1 MKTRNA
7 APSLLR
13 DREIW
18 TVLGAIVLA
27 NCAFVYAIAER
38 WLPESVYYNGR
49 FFLLGLVLC
58 GGVFL
63 FRGWKAPFDLV
74 RPLLVW
80 RINPLWLLLALLWP
94 PAISVLTL
102 VAKGVMLGTGLD
114 ELSRTTLALALRRDI
129 FPNVLLGAF
138 IGEIVWV
145 GYAITRLRRHT
156 TVLVASVIVGAFWA
170 AWWTPIVLLGVGVI
184 PGIPVPALFV
194 AQIGVAIMCG
204 FVYAHTRSGIVV
216 LVLQLS
222 VNCSLLIFPTAPFSG
237 GVPTFIAFGV
247 IYLLASLLLHLRFG
261 PWPLIASRP
270 GR

>member
-1 MKTRNA
+1 MSHRHA

-27 NCAFVYAIAER
+27 NCALVYAISER
-38 WLPESVYYNGR
+38 WLPERVYYNGR

-58 GGVFL
+58 AGVFA
-63 FRGWKAPFDLV
+63 FRGWKAPFDLL
-74 RPLLVW
+74 RPLAVW
-80 RINPLWLLLALLWP
+80 RFHPLWLVLALLWP

-102 VAKGVMLGTGLD
+102 AVKGVMLGTGLD
-114 ELSRTTLALALRRDI
+114 EISRATLSLALRRDI
-129 FPNVLLGAF
+129 FPNVLLGALV
-138 IGEIVWV
+138 GEIVWV
-145 GYAITRLRRHT
+145 GYALSRLRRHT
-156 TVLVASVIVGAFWA
+156 TVLFASVIVGAFWA
-170 AWWTPIVLLGVGVI
+170 AWWTPIVLLGIGVI

-237 GVPTFIAFGV
+237 GVPTFIAFGAV
-247 IYLLASLLLHLRFG
+247 YLLASLLLYLRFG
-261 PWPLIASRP
+261 PWPLIPWRSIR
-270 GR
+270 

>member
-27 NCAFVYAIAER
+27 NCAFVYAISER

-63 FRGWKAPFDLV
+63 FRGWKAPLDLV
-74 RPLLVW
+74 RPLMVW
-80 RINPLWLLLALLWP
+80 RVNPLWIALALLWP

-102 VAKGVMLGTGLD
+102 AIKGVLLGTGFD
-114 ELSRTTLALALRRDI
+114 EISKATLALALRRDI

-145 GYAITRLRRHT
+145 GYAISRLRRNT
-156 TVLVASVIVGAFWA
+156 TVLCASVIVGAFWA
-170 AWWTPIVLLGVGVI
+170 AWWTPIVLLGIGVI
-184 PGIPVPALFV
+184 PGIPVLALFV

-216 LVLQLS
+216 LALQLS

-261 PWPLIASRP
+261 PWPLILPRRSR
-270 GR
+270 